1 MCHRHDTENDN
12 KNEQN
17 NNRKAKNKG
26 SFGRYV
32 PSNRFISLLYDFFKF
47 FIYRLDLL
55 VIFEVGGGDAP
66 LPSVGPIDVD
76 EVLADIRRDLTDF
89 GVVLGVCFERFI
101 GDVLVEL
108 PHIAGPEELPWRKFV
123 DEHVTIS

>member
-1 MCHRHDTENDN
+1 MR
-12 KNEQN
+12 
-17 NNRKAKNKG
+17 
-26 SFGRYV
+26 GRGARSDV
-32 PSNRFISLLYDFFKF
+32 TPLVLL
-47 FIYRLDLL
+47 
-55 VIFEVGGGDAP
+55 
-66 LPSVGPIDVD
+66 VGPIDVD

-101 GDVLVEL
+101 CDVLVEL

>member
-55 VIFEVGGGDAP
+55 VSASVVGRSLTFLIFHYRILVIYYA
-66 LPSVGPIDVD
+66 LPKPKYSFPYI
-76 EVLADIRRDLTDF
+76 ASDF
-89 GVVLGVCFERFI
+89 
-101 GDVLVEL
+101 
-108 PHIAGPEELPWRKFV
+108 P
-123 DEHVTIS
+123 

>member
-55 VIFEVGGGDAP
+55 VSASDVGRS
-66 LPSVGPIDVD
+66 LSTNLR
-76 EVLADIRRDLTDF
+76 VLYTLSISMSTN
-89 GVVLGVCFERFI
+89 FI
-101 GDVLVEL
+101 L
-108 PHIAGPEELPWRKFV
+108 
-123 DEHVTIS
+123 

>member
-55 VIFEVGGGDAP
+55 VRFEVGGDDAP

-76 EVLADIRRDLTDF
+76 EVGGGVGRDLPSF
-89 GVVLGVCFERFI
+89 VKCLHVFVEGGV
-101 GDVLVEL
+101 GDV
-108 PHIAGPEELPWRKFV
+108 P
-123 DEHVTIS
+123 